1 MSVKHIKLMGT
12 VICGYLFLTDMQVA
26 NERLKEETKN
36 GCLKEAVEALRVDV
50 KTLQELQSKQ
60 VMPSKT
66 PENASLNAQT
76 VVKGHLV
83 KSNQLIIKQKE
94 NVRV

>member
-60 VMPSKT
+60 AMPLKA
-66 PENASLNAQT
+66 PENASLNAKA
-76 VVKGHLV
+76 VVKGHSV
-83 KSNQLIIKQKE
+83 KPHQSVMKQ
-94 NVRV
+94 NVRA